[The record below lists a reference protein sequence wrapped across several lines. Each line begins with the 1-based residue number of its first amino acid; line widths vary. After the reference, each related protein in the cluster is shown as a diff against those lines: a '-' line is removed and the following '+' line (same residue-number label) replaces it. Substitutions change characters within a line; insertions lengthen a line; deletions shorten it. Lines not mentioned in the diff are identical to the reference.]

1 MGDSPDQQSG
11 TGAGGAREAPREG
24 PRDVLVVEDDRE
36 INELVCAY
44 AEIAGFGVR
53 SALNGTDAVAQV
65 RRRPPVLI
73 VLDLMLPDIDGFE
86 VCRRVKAEAE
96 ASGRPIPV
104 IIILSALDGEKSRQ
118 QGRALGAVDYLT
130 KPFDPDQLMDVITRH
145 ASTGAPGDAD
155 TAPAPGAE

>member
-1 MGDSPDQQSG
+1 MD
-11 TGAGGAREAPREG
+11 EG
-24 PRDVLVVEDDRE
+24 SNQTTRPGRDVLVVEDDRE

-53 SALNGTDAVAQV
+53 SALCGFDAVEQV
-65 RRRPPVLI
+65 RRRPPALI

-96 ASGRPIPV
+96 ATGKPIPV

-118 QGRALGAVDYLT
+118 QGRSLGAVDYLT
-130 KPFDPDQLMDVITRH
+130 KPFDPDRLVEVIARH
-145 ASTGAPGDAD
+145 AAGKADA
-155 TAPAPGAE
+155 APAPSDR

>member
-1 MGDSPDQQSG
+1 MDE
-11 TGAGGAREAPREG
+11 GANESSRSE
-24 PRDVLVVEDDRE
+24 RDVLVVEDDRE

-53 SALNGTDAVAQV
+53 SALCGFDAVEQV
-65 RRRPPVLI
+65 RRSRPALI

-96 ASGRPIPV
+96 ASGKPIPV

-118 QGRALGAVDYLT
+118 QGKSLGAVDYLT
-130 KPFDPDQLMDVITRH
+130 KPFDPDRLMEVITRH
-145 ASTGAPGDAD
+145 ASGSHDA
-155 TAPAPGAE
+155 APAPSAE

>member
-1 MGDSPDQQSG
+1 MAEGRDATSDTTSTA
-11 TGAGGAREAPREG
+11 TG
-24 PRDVLVVEDDRE
+24 DVLVVEDDRE

-44 AEIAGFGVR
+44 AEIAGFGFR
-53 SALNGTDAVAQV
+53 SALNGFDAVEAV
-65 RRRPPVLI
+65 KRRHPALI

-118 QGRALGAVDYLT
+118 MGRNCGAVDFLT
-130 KPFDPDQLMDVITRH
+130 KPFDPDRLMEVIAKH
-145 ASTGAPGDAD
+145 ASRDDA
-155 TAPAPGAE
+155 

>member
-1 MGDSPDQQSG
+1 MGDSPDQHSG
-11 TGAGGAREAPREG
+11 EGTGGAREG
-24 PRDVLVVEDDRE
+24 SGDVLVVEDDRE

-65 RRRPPVLI
+65 RRRQPALI

-130 KPFDPDQLMDVITRH
+130 KPFDPDQLMETISRH
-145 ASTGAPGDAD
+145 ASRDAD
-155 TAPAPGAE
+155 EARAPGAE

>member
-1 MGDSPDQQSG
+1 MGDSPEQQS
-11 TGAGGAREAPREG
+11 AAAPREG

-130 KPFDPDQLMDVITRH
+130 KPFDPDQLMETIARH
-145 ASTGAPGDAD
+145 ASRDAD
-155 TAPAPGAE
+155 EARTPRAE